1 MPALFKEAIA
11 SLEHI
16 DQQNDALKKSTEDR
30 RSQFGSK
37 LLDAHDG
44 MMEKM
49 TAKKTA
55 DEQKRKSEVATR
67 KTLKLEE
74 AAAAAAFAEGDGQTR
89 EQSKPVV
96 AKRKKKAKEDIFREF
111 GNENQSSEAMYAVV
125 AGVTVR
131 RFNYKRFWNSEL
143 DLKRWTTSL
152 GHNTRHVK
160 LHLQSQEQSNPD
172 FGADQAMLRTEHN
185 SANRSRQSTNEA
197 HSKNGMLVS
206 TQIREMQR
214 LIRPKEKA
222 KPARKRVQ
230 PVAKDVAS
238 EPWAKEEEVE
248 FDGKSDAC
256 SATQQEST
264 PPESA
269 RGSDDGNHTPLS
281 EAEGDNN
288 KTGKRGNALAEGGKK
303 QLKHPVVMPTTTAL
317 LLFKNADPFHAGD
330 TVFVNRELTDM
341 QQLFAFCGAACK
353 PMVPPCTALLDSN
366 LRPVRSLKDLKP
378 GVPYLCKGMEPLD
391 PPSCFQAMGFESGT
405 ALRNIHA
412 SMHNIR
418 TQEEAKHRLPAP
430 NVRKSSN
437 SWMASSS
444 TAFTTSRASAS
455 CCSFTSAP
463 KGSPPWHSMEEQR
476 PLQHLKEKWQPSNG
490 LAHAL
495 SWSGTLQRNPRH
507 SMYEHL
513 KPLPL
518 ASRGPSTSMAAS
530 QPNMTI

>member
-1 MPALFKEAIA
+1 
-11 SLEHI
+11 
-16 DQQNDALKKSTEDR
+16 
-30 RSQFGSK
+30 
-37 LLDAHDG
+37 
-44 MMEKM
+44 
-49 TAKKTA
+49 
-55 DEQKRKSEVATR
+55 
-67 KTLKLEE
+67 
-74 AAAAAAFAEGDGQTR
+74 
-89 EQSKPVV
+89 
-96 AKRKKKAKEDIFREF
+96 
-111 GNENQSSEAMYAVV
+111 
-125 AGVTVR
+125 VTVR
-131 RFNYKRFWNSEL
+131 RFNYKRFWNSEA

-152 GHNTRHVK
+152 GHGTRHVK

-172 FGADQAMLRTEHN
+172 FVADQAELRTQHN
-185 SANRSRQSTNEA
+185 SANRSRHSTHEA
-197 HSKNGMLVS
+197 HSKNGMMVS
-206 TQIREMQR
+206 TQIRELQR
-214 LIRPKEKA
+214 QIRPKEKA
-222 KPARKRVQ
+222 KSPKKRVQ
-230 PVAKDVAS
+230 AIEKVQDLTLFGAPPP
-238 EPWAKEEEVE
+238 EKEEEAE

-256 SATQQEST
+256 SATQHEST

-269 RGSDDGNHTPLS
+269 RGSDDGNTTPLS
-281 EAEGDNN
+281 DAEGDSK
-288 KTGKRGNALAEGGKK
+288 KTGKQGNALAEGGKQ

-330 TVFVNRELTDM
+330 TVFVNRELKDM

-353 PMVPPCTALLDSN
+353 PMVPPVEALLDSN

-378 GVPYLCKGMEPLD
+378 GVPYLCKGKEQLD
-391 PPSCFQAMGFESGT
+391 PPSCFQSLSFESGS

-495 SWSGTLQRNPRH
+495 SWSGTLQRNPTHLR
-507 SMYEHL
+507 YEHL

-518 ASRGPSTSMAAS
+518 ASRGPSTSMTAS